1 MYQII
6 LLSLLFARGNNLC
19 LFVIFLEDS
28 KCIDKKPAAEVCN
41 CDDLEQT
48 KEGHWETPWCSDQKC
63 YTRQKY
69 EPCKG
74 KENRFSLGD
83 ETYCWEGKRHISC
96 PIKIGSIPKI
106 MALLLE
112 IFLLI

>member
-6 LLSLLFARGNNLC
+6 ICLLFARGNNLC
-19 LFVIFLEDS
+19 LSMMFVLEDS
-28 KCIDKKPAAEVCN
+28 KCIDKKPAADVCN

-48 KEGHWETPWCSDQKC
+48 KEGQWETPWCSDQKC

-112 IFLLI
+112 IFIF